1 MLTRDPIADMLTRIR
16 NGLMADH
23 DSVEIP
29 HSRIREEL
37 SRILKEQGYVSGYS
51 VVEGEPSSTI
61 KVILK
66 YEGSNRDPIIQSLR
80 RISKPGRRVYVG
92 SNEIPSVLGGLGIT
106 VLSTSSG
113 VMTGSEA
120 RKAGV
125 GGEILCEVY

>member
-1 MLTRDPIADMLTRIR
+1 MTTDPIADMLTRIR

-66 YEGSNRDPIIQSLR
+66 YEGSNRDPIIQRLR

>member
-1 MLTRDPIADMLTRIR
+1 MTTDPIADMLTRIR
-16 NGLMADH
+16 NGLMAAH

-66 YEGSNRDPIIQSLR
+66 YEGSNRDPIIQRLR

>member
-1 MLTRDPIADMLTRIR
+1 MTTDPIADMLTRIR

-113 VMTGSEA
+113 VLTGSEA

>member
-1 MLTRDPIADMLTRIR
+1 MTTDPIADMLTRIR

-23 DSVEIP
+23 DSVESP

-80 RISKPGRRVYVG
+80 RISKPGRRGYVG
-92 SNEIPSVLGGLGIT
+92 SNELRSVLGGLGIT

-113 VMTGSEA
+113 VMTGSAA

>member
-1 MLTRDPIADMLTRIR
+1 MTTDPIADMLTRIR

-51 VVEGEPSSTI
+51 VVEGKPSSAI

-125 GGEILCEVY
+125 GGELLCEVS

>member
-1 MLTRDPIADMLTRIR
+1 MTTDPIADMLTRIR

>member
-1 MLTRDPIADMLTRIR
+1 MTTDPIADMLTRIR

-92 SNEIPSVLGGLGIT
+92 SNEIPSVLGGCRQGIHRR
-106 VLSTSSG
+106 SQGSPRGSSSG
-113 VMTGSEA
+113 
-120 RKAGV
+120 
-125 GGEILCEVY
+125 

>member
-1 MLTRDPIADMLTRIR
+1 MTTDPIADMLTRIR
-16 NGLMADH
+16 NGLMAEH
-23 DSVEIP
+23 NSVEIP

-51 VVEGEPSSTI
+51 VAEGKPSSTI

-66 YEGSNRDPIIQSLR
+66 YEGPNREPIIQSLR

-92 SNEIPSVLGGLGIT
+92 SGEIPFVLGGLGIT
-106 VLSTSSG
+106 VLSTSNG

>member
-1 MLTRDPIADMLTRIR
+1 MTTDPIADMLTRIR

-120 RKAGV
+120 RKAGA